1 MSISRLTKFMQGKPM
16 GFYAKKGGKYQYYDK
31 EISIAITEWIIY
43 HFCSLRDLEPHH
55 TDLGVMISEDKN
67 TAWEKD
73 LQSNYAVDLSV
84 ITTQLLLHRLK

>member
-1 MSISRLTKFMQGKPM
+1 MQG
-16 GFYAKKGGKYQYYDK
+16 GLWSYAKKGKYQYYDK

-55 TDLGVMISEDKN
+55 TDLGVMISEEDKN

-84 ITTQLLLHRLK
+84 ITTQLLLHRLSK

>member
-1 MSISRLTKFMQGKPM
+1 MQGKPV